1 LSLLLLLLNASTGV
15 LTLLLLLFFKDYFS
29 GENSTYNDSDFRRRF
44 RMRRH
49 LFERIRRKVVF
60 QDPYFVQKTNCAGAR
75 GASSYQKV
83 TAALRMLAYASSADQ
98 LDEYIRLS
106 KTTIL
111 ETLERFCVAVIE
123 QFGPTYLRRP
133 TEEDLA
139 TILQLSE
146 MSGFH
151 GCLGSLDV
159 MKWEW
164 KNCPMA
170 WRGSFKSGKDEYPS
184 VCLEAICD
192 ERLYFWHAFFG
203 VPGAQNDINVLDQS
217 DLFDNLCNGISP
229 QVHFV
234 VNNNVYEMGY
244 YLTDGIY
251 PPWYVLMQS
260 IPRPIG
266 RKECHFAKLHEAKR
280 KEIERAFG
288 VLQVSFGWLLHVVV
302 VVVVLHLKQSVVVV
316 VVF

>member
-1 LSLLLLLLNASTGV
+1 V
-15 LTLLLLLFFKDYFS
+15 LFYSKDYFS
-29 GENSTYNDSDFRRRF
+29 GDNSTYNDTDFRRRF
-44 RMRRH
+44 RMRRT
-49 LFERIRRKVVF
+49 LFEHIRRKVTSR
-60 QDPYFVQKTNCAGAR
+60 DRYFVQKRDCTGKP

-83 TAALRMLAYASSADQ
+83 TAALCMLAYASSADQ

-106 KTTIL
+106 ESTIL
-111 ETLERFCVAVIE
+111 QTLERFCKAVIE
-123 QFGPTYLRRP
+123 EFGPTYLQRP
-133 TEEDLA
+133 TEEDLE

-146 MSGFH
+146 KSGFN

-170 WRGSFKSGKDEYPS
+170 WRGSFKSGKDKYPT
-184 VCLEAICD
+184 VCLEAIVD

-203 VPGAQNDINVLDQS
+203 IPGSQNDINVLDQS
-217 DLFDNLCNGISP
+217 DLFENLVDGTAP
-229 QVHFV
+229 KVHFL
-234 VNNNVYEMGY
+234 VNHNVYAMGY

-260 IPRPIG
+260 ISYPEG
-266 RKECHFAKLHEAKR
+266 RKQQHYAKLHEAKR

-288 VLQVSFGWLLHVVV
+288 VLQVSLSWLLHVVV
-302 VVVVLHLKQSVVVV
+302 VVVVVMSL
-316 VVF
+316 